1 VMLEQQLING
11 LMLGGI
17 YVLVAVAFTLTI
29 GILNFLNFSIP
40 GVFMLAGVF
49 TWALLKAGV
58 HWSLAVAGA
67 LVVGAAASLL
77 VERCTYSW
85 MRSSDHYVP
94 LVSSM
99 GFLILFENLVLVQW
113 GSDLQRV
120 VLPFSDLN
128 IRYASLVVSIPQLLS
143 LTLAVCLVVALRA
156 LLLKTQMGRALRAV
170 AESATT
176 AEILGIGVT
185 RLVPAV
191 FIIGGL
197 FAALAGM
204 LFALNYQQVHPYM
217 GEEVALKGISA
228 MVIGGMGNVWGAVL
242 GGLLIGLAE
251 VLSIHFLNAD
261 FVDFFVYGLL
271 LVILFFKPTGLLGA
285 SKSVQEKF

>member
-1 VMLEQQLING
+1 MLEQQLVNG

-40 GVFMLAGVF
+40 GVFMLAGVT
-49 TWALLKAGV
+49 TWALLKMGV
-58 HWSLAVAGA
+58 YWPLALLGA

-77 VERCTYSW
+77 VERCTWSW

-120 VLPFSDLN
+120 ELPFSDLN
-128 IRYASLVVSIPQLLS
+128 LRFASLVVSIPQLVS
-143 LTLAVCLVVALRA
+143 LALAIGLVVGLR
-156 LLLKTQMGRALRAV
+156 LLLQRTQMGRALRAV
-170 AESATT
+170 AENAAA
-176 AEILGIGVT
+176 AEILGVVVS
-185 RLVPAV
+185 RLVPLV
-191 FIIGGL
+191 FVIGGL
-197 FAALAGM
+197 FAALGGM
-204 LFALNYQQVHPYM
+204 LFALNYQQVHPFM

-228 MVIGGMGNVWGAVL
+228 MVIGGMGNVWGSVL
-242 GGLLIGLAE
+242 GGLLIGVVE

-261 FVDFFVYGLL
+261 FVDFSVYGLL

-285 SKSVQEKF
+285 SKIVREKF

>member
-1 VMLEQQLING
+1 MLEQQLVNG

-49 TWALLKAGV
+49 TWALLKMGV
-58 HWSLAVAGA
+58 YWPLAVLGA
-67 LVVGAAASLL
+67 LAVGAASSLI

-120 VLPFSDLN
+120 ELPFADLK
-128 IRYASLVVSIPQLLS
+128 I
-143 LTLAVCLVVALRA
+143 C
-156 LLLKTQMGRALRAV
+156 
-170 AESATT
+170 
-176 AEILGIGVT
+176 
-185 RLVPAV
+185 
-191 FIIGGL
+191 
-197 FAALAGM
+197 
-204 LFALNYQQVHPYM
+204 
-217 GEEVALKGISA
+217 
-228 MVIGGMGNVWGAVL
+228 
-242 GGLLIGLAE
+242 
-251 VLSIHFLNAD
+251 
-261 FVDFFVYGLL
+261 
-271 LVILFFKPTGLLGA
+271 
-285 SKSVQEKF
+285 

>member
-1 VMLEQQLING
+1 
-11 LMLGGI
+11 MLGGI

-40 GVFMLAGVF
+40 GVFMLSGIF
-49 TWALLKAGV
+49 TWVLLKAGV
-58 HWSLAVAGA
+58 YWPLAILGA
-67 LVVGAAASLL
+67 IFVGAAASLL

-128 IRYASLVVSIPQLLS
+128 LRFASLVVSIPQLLS
-143 LTLAVCLVVALRA
+143 LVLAICLVVGLRI
-156 LLLKTQMGRALRAV
+156 LLQRTQMGRALRAV
-170 AESATT
+170 AENATT
-176 AEILGIGVT
+176 AEILGVVVS
-185 RLVPAV
+185 RLVPTV

-197 FAALAGM
+197 FAALGGM
-204 LFALNYQQVHPYM
+204 LFALNYQQVHPFM

-228 MVIGGMGNVWGAVL
+228 MVIGGMGNVWGSVL
-242 GGLLIGLAE
+242 GGLLIGVIE
-251 VLSIHFLNAD
+251 VLSIHFFNAD
-261 FVDFFVYGLL
+261 FVDFSVYGLL
-271 LVILFFKPTGLLGA
+271 LVILFLKPTGLLGA
-285 SKSVQEKF
+285 SGIVREKF

>member
-1 VMLEQQLING
+1 MLEQQLVNG

-40 GVFMLAGVF
+40 GVFMLSGIF
-49 TWALLKAGV
+49 TWVLLKAGV
-58 HWSLAVAGA
+58 PWPLAVLGA
-67 LVVGAAASLL
+67 ILVGAAASLV
-77 VERCTYSW
+77 VERCTWSW

-128 IRYASLVVSIPQLLS
+128 LRFASLVIGVPQLLS
-143 LTLAVCLVVALRA
+143 LVLAILLVVGLRI
-156 LLLKTQMGRALRAV
+156 LLQKTQMGRALRAI
-170 AESATT
+170 AENATT
-176 AEILGIGVT
+176 AEILGVVVS
-185 RLVPAV
+185 RLVPTV

-197 FAALAGM
+197 FAALGGM
-204 LFALNYQQVHPYM
+204 LFALNYQQVHPFM

-242 GGLLIGLAE
+242 GGLLIGVVE
-251 VLSIHFLNAD
+251 VLSIHFFNAD
-261 FVDFFVYGLL
+261 FVDFSVYGLL
-271 LVILFFKPTGLLGA
+271 LLILFFKPTGLLGA
-285 SKSVQEKF
+285 SGIVREKF

>member
-1 VMLEQQLING
+1 MLEQQLVNG

-40 GVFMLAGVF
+40 GVFMLSGIF
-49 TWALLKAGV
+49 TWVLLKAGV
-58 HWSLAVAGA
+58 PWPLAVLGA
-67 LVVGAAASLL
+67 ILVGAAASLV
-77 VERCTYSW
+77 VERCTWSW

-128 IRYASLVVSIPQLLS
+128 LRFASLVIGVPQLLS
-143 LTLAVCLVVALRA
+143 LVLAILLVIGLRV
-156 LLLKTQMGRALRAV
+156 LLQKTQMGRALRAI
-170 AESATT
+170 AENATT
-176 AEILGIGVT
+176 AEILGVVVS
-185 RLVPAV
+185 RLVPTV

-197 FAALAGM
+197 FAALGGM
-204 LFALNYQQVHPYM
+204 LFALNYQQVHPFM

-242 GGLLIGLAE
+242 GGLLIGVVE
-251 VLSIHFLNAD
+251 VLSIHFFNAD
-261 FVDFFVYGLL
+261 FVDFSVYGLL
-271 LVILFFKPTGLLGA
+271 LLILFFKPTGLLGA
-285 SKSVQEKF
+285 SGIVREKF

>member
-1 VMLEQQLING
+1 MLEQQLING

-40 GVFMLAGVF
+40 GIFMLSGVF
-49 TWALLKAGV
+49 TWFLLKSGV
-58 HWSLAVAGA
+58 HWALALAGA
-67 LVVGAAASLL
+67 IAIGAAASFV
-77 VERCTYSW
+77 VERFTYRW

-120 VLPFSDLN
+120 VTPFADLN
-128 IRYASLVVSIPQLLS
+128 IRPGSLVISIPQLVS
-143 LTLAVCLVVALRA
+143 LVLAVCLVAGLQQ
-156 LLLKTQMGRALRAV
+156 LLQRTQMGRALRAI
-170 AESATT
+170 AENATT
-176 AEILGIGVT
+176 AEILGIGVVS
-185 RLVPAV
+185 LVPAV
-191 FIIGGL
+191 FVIGGL
-197 FAALAGM
+197 FASLGGM
-204 LFALNYQQVHPYM
+204 LFALNYQQVHPFM

-228 MVIGGMGNVWGAVL
+228 MVIGGMGNVWGSVL
-242 GGLLIGLAE
+242 GGLLIGIVE

-261 FVDFFVYGLL
+261 FVDFTVYGLL
-271 LVILFFKPTGLLGA
+271 LLILFFKPTGLLGA
-285 SKSVQEKF
+285 SKIVREKF

>member
-1 VMLEQQLING
+1 MLEQQLVNG

-40 GVFMLAGVF
+40 GVFMLSGVF
-49 TWALLKAGV
+49 TWVLLKMGV
-58 HWSLAVAGA
+58 YWPLAVLGA
-67 LVVGAAASLL
+67 LAVGAASSLI

-120 VLPFSDLN
+120 ELPFSDLN
-128 IRYASLVVSIPQLLS
+128 LRFASLVVSIPQLVS
-143 LTLAVCLVVALRA
+143 LALAIGLVAGLR
-156 LLLKTQMGRALRAV
+156 LLLQRTQMGRALRAV
-170 AESATT
+170 AENAAA
-176 AEILGIGVT
+176 AEVLGVVVS
-185 RLVPAV
+185 RLVPMV
-191 FIIGGL
+191 FVIGGL
-197 FAALAGM
+197 FAALGGM
-204 LFALNYQQVHPYM
+204 LFAFNYQQVHPFM

-228 MVIGGMGNVWGAVL
+228 MVIGGMGNVWGSVL
-242 GGLLIGLAE
+242 GGLLIGVVE

-261 FVDFFVYGLL
+261 FVDFSVYGLL
-271 LVILFFKPTGLLGA
+271 LVILFFKPAGLLGG
-285 SKSVQEKF
+285 SKIVREKF

>member
-1 VMLEQQLING
+1 MLEQQLVNG

-49 TWALLKAGV
+49 TWALLKTGV
-58 HWSLAVAGA
+58 YWPLAVLGA
-67 LVVGAAASLL
+67 LAAGAAASLL
-77 VERCTYSW
+77 VERCTWSW

-120 VLPFSDLN
+120 ELPFSDLN
-128 IRYASLVVSIPQLLS
+128 LRFASLVVSIPQLVS
-143 LTLAVCLVVALRA
+143 LALAIGLVVGLR
-156 LLLKTQMGRALRAV
+156 LLLQRTQMGRALRAV
-170 AESATT
+170 AENVAA
-176 AEILGIGVT
+176 AEILGVVVS
-185 RLVPAV
+185 RLVPMV
-191 FIIGGL
+191 FVIGGL
-197 FAALAGM
+197 FAALGGM

-228 MVIGGMGNVWGAVL
+228 MVIGGMGNVWGSVL
-242 GGLLIGLAE
+242 GGLLIGVVE

-261 FVDFFVYGLL
+261 FVDFSVYGLL
-271 LVILFFKPTGLLGA
+271 LVILFFKPAGLLGA
-285 SKSVQEKF
+285 SKIVREKF

>member
-1 VMLEQQLING
+1 MLEQQLVNG

-40 GVFMLAGVF
+40 GVFMLSGVF
-49 TWALLKAGV
+49 TWALLKTGLP
-58 HWSLAVAGA
+58 WPLAILGA
-67 LVVGAAASLL
+67 LAVGAAASLV

-120 VLPFSDLN
+120 VLPFADLN
-128 IRYASLVVSIPQLLS
+128 IRFASLVVSIPQLAS
-143 LTLAVCLVVALRA
+143 LVLAIGLVFCLRMLLQKTQTGRGLRA
-156 LLLKTQMGRALRAV
+156 I
-170 AESATT
+170 AESPST
-176 AEILGIGVT
+176 AEILGVVVA
-185 RLVPAV
+185 RLVPMV
-191 FIIGGL
+191 FVIGGL
-197 FAALAGM
+197 FAALGGM
-204 LFALNYQQVHPYM
+204 LFALNYQQVHPFM

-228 MVIGGMGNVWGAVL
+228 MVIGGMGNVWGSVL
-242 GGLLIGLAE
+242 GGLLIGVVE
-251 VLSIHFLNAD
+251 VLSIHFFNAD
-261 FVDFFVYGLL
+261 FVDFSVYGLL

-285 SKSVQEKF
+285 SGIVREKF

>member
-1 VMLEQQLING
+1 MLEQQLVNG

-40 GVFMLAGVF
+40 GVFMLSGVF
-49 TWALLKAGV
+49 TWVLLKAGV
-58 HWSLAVAGA
+58 PWPIAVLGA
-67 LVVGAAASLL
+67 IFAGAAASLL
-77 VERCTYSW
+77 VERCTWAW

-128 IRYASLVVSIPQLLS
+128 LRFASLVIGIPQLLS
-143 LTLAVCLVVALRA
+143 LVLAICLVVGLRT
-156 LLLKTQMGRALRAV
+156 LLQRTQMGRALRAI
-170 AESATT
+170 AENATT
-176 AEILGIGVT
+176 AEILGVVVS
-185 RLVPAV
+185 RLVPTV

-197 FAALAGM
+197 FAALGGM

-242 GGLLIGLAE
+242 GGLLIGVVE
-251 VLSIHFLNAD
+251 VLSIHFFNAD
-261 FVDFFVYGLL
+261 FVDFSVYGLL
-271 LVILFFKPTGLLGA
+271 LLILFFKPTGLLGA
-285 SKSVQEKF
+285 SGIVREKF